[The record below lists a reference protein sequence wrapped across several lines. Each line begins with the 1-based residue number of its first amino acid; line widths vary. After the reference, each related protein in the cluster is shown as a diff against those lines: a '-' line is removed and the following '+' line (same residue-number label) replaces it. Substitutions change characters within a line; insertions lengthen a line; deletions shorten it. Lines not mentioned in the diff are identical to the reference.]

1 MWDTCE
7 RVKNSRRV
15 TTFCILTPAPG
26 SWWVSHNCI
35 SAGLTSSGVTSVLLT
50 DGWSQ
55 TYLRHL
61 CGSTKT
67 NENENVYII
76 NHFFTKWGGITTVF
90 NFFPFKLF
98 KRVCIQ
104 HSPVELI
111 HKIKVM
117 KRQ

>member
-7 RVKNSRRV
+7 RVINSRRV

-55 TYLRHL
+55 MYLQHL

-67 NENENVYII
+67 KEHENVCTI
-76 NHFFTKWGGITTVF
+76 NHFSTKWGRITTVF
-90 NFFPFKLF
+90 FLTFLFKLF

-104 HSPVELI
+104 QSPVELI
-111 HKIKVM
+111 HKI
-117 KRQ
+117 